1 MRKLRLRKTKLAKAT
16 QWIRAKLRPKVRSL
30 CAFLTKK
37 KKKLRKDIGEGKK
50 RSKKIMPHNQLVT
63 MSQSDGSGA
72 R

>member
-37 KKKLRKDIGEGKK
+37 KKLRKDIGEGKK
-50 RSKKIMPHNQLVT
+50 RSKKIVPHNQLVT